1 MNYNEKLTWTFAAI
15 AAASGG
21 VWLYAEF
28 YPRFESGQ
36 TQQILSTV
44 LVFWVVALLRSV
56 MTFVWGFGVR
66 KPEVP
71 VTRAPIAGAK
81 DEVEGDDA
89 DAKDTPVARRRT
101 RTRRDI

>member
-1 MNYNEKLTWTFAAI
+1 MHYNEKLTWTFAAI

-21 VWLYAEF
+21 VWLYSEL

-44 LVFWVVALLRSV
+44 LVFWVVFLVRSV
-56 MTFVWGFGVR
+56 MTFVWGFGVP
-66 KPEVP
+66 KPAAP
-71 VTRAPIAGAK
+71 VTRAAAAGAK
-81 DEVEGDDA
+81 DEVDGEDA
-89 DAKDTPVARRRT
+89 DAKDTSVARRRT